1 MGILVRLGEE
11 PVEFATDIDSLATRF
26 THCTLP
32 KDEWTHHA
40 HLRVGLWH
48 LLRYPPAEALD
59 LLRDRISRY
68 NVSVGGVNT
77 ATDGYHETITRF
89 YVWVIAQF
97 VATADRSRS
106 EDDLA
111 DELIRTRGGKD
122 LPLRHW
128 SRERLFSSDARL
140 GWVEPDVRAL
150 E

>member
-1 MGILVRLGEE
+1 
-11 PVEFATDIDSLATRF
+11 VEFATDIDSLATRF
-26 THCTLP
+26 TDCTLP
-32 KDEWTHHA
+32 REEWTHHA

-48 LLRYPPAEALD
+48 LLRYPPAEVLD

-77 ATDGYHETITRF
+77 ATDGYHDTITRF

-97 VATADRSRS
+97 VGAADRSRS

-111 DELIRTRGGKD
+111 DELIRTRGDKD

-128 SRERLFSSDARL
+128 SRERLFSSTRL
-140 GWVEPDVRAL
+140 GWVEPDVRSL